1 MFCCLRHVAGAT
13 TTWPNSNV
21 AYLSQNMSFFLA
33 SFFAIHIC
41 MQGIGFNKEP
51 SKKAQFNMI
60 ARPVK
65 SLVHF
70 MALKMV
76 QKCGP
81 SLL

>member
-1 MFCCLRHVAGAT
+1 MPTSPKARNIVKAVNGQIVT
-13 TTWPNSNV
+13 
-21 AYLSQNMSFFLA
+21 LSEESLNE
-33 SFFAIHIC
+33 
-41 MQGIGFNKEP
+41 EP
-51 SKKAQFNMI
+51 SKKALFDMI

-81 SLL
+81 CLL